1 MTPREIIK
9 TVQGLPPAKRR
20 KVINAL
26 QLETDPSVLP
36 ISEEEVNR
44 KLYERGV
51 IGTVPN
57 AADYTDED
65 DDFQAVRIKGKPLSK
80 TVVEERR

>member
-1 MTPREIIK
+1 MTPREIIEK
-9 TVQGLPPAKRR
+9 VQALPPGKRR

-26 QLETDPSVLP
+26 RAETEPDVTQ

-44 KLYERGV
+44 ILYERGV
-51 IGTVPN
+51 IGSTPN

-65 DDFQAVRIKGKPLSK
+65 DDFQPIQIKGKPISE
-80 TVVEERR
+80 TVVEDRR